1 MVDGESPEKA
11 PPRKESYRP
20 LPGRA
25 PDARSSFLCCPRPGH
40 FRVVRRL
47 IQPTFVSPRPRSSPA
62 RSMSPERDARSNAVL
77 PFASFL
83 LISAL

>member
-11 PPRKESYRP
+11 PPRKESSRP

-47 IQPTFVSPRPRSSPA
+47 IQPTFVSPRPRSRLS
-62 RSMSPERDARSNAVL
+62 RSLSPERDARSIADL
-77 PFASFL
+77 PFPSFL
-83 LISAL
+83 ETSAL